1 MHEIFSKAN
10 SINLFLYL
18 SEVFNFFTFY
28 LHDCAAFL
36 SITIVVISLSFMT
49 MCFIVLKFV
58 DKYFSQ
64 F

>member
-28 LHDCAAFL
+28 LHDCC
-36 SITIVVISLSFMT
+36 ISFNNN
-49 MCFIVLKFV
+49 CCNIIKFHDNV
-58 DKYFSQ
+58 FYSVEVC
-64 F
+64 